1 MRRLVGAFFVAASL
15 VIGATIAAGPSYAE
29 GTGGCPV
36 GQVPDPAVP
45 GACVVSV
52 GTGGGS
58 TEPTPGGGGNT
69 GGSVGDPGPRQC
81 SATGTGVLGSQ
92 KTIRKAGPLPCVN
105 NRGAIW
111 DDAHQCYMSEYR
123 GEPGHPEGEIWNNGS
138 LVEPKNDIGTY
149 YGCDGAS
156 YVDAA
161 QVPIWLDVP
170 PGTPTITPAQ
180 AAAELMKRFQFKGV
194 DVGIVPKNQPGFQ
207 GSVGL
212 PVWMWVNNPGQDSYG
227 PWTQSDTIQGLAV
240 TATARVTRIDWGM
253 GDGQVVSCANIG
265 TPYVTAYGLQQS
277 PTCGYVY
284 QTMSKSLAGGMYTVT
299 ATSHWEF
306 QWAAGGQTGTDTTT
320 AQSVTQIAIG
330 ELQSV
335 NVKNPGQG

>member
-1 MRRLVGAFFVAASL
+1 MRRVVASFLATL
-15 VIGATIAAGPSYAE
+15 ALATLFNIGLALPSHAE
-29 GTGGCPV
+29 GSCPS
-36 GQVPDPAVP
+36 GQVPDPNKP
-45 GACVVSV
+45 GYCTV
-52 GTGGGS
+52 GIGSGPGTTPPPAGGGS
-58 TEPTPGGGGNT
+58 DT
-69 GGSVGDPGPRQC
+69 GGVLDPGPRKC
-81 SATGTGVLGSQ
+81 EATGKGFIGGEP
-92 KTIRKAGPLPCVN
+92 TIRKAGPVPCTDE
-105 NRGAIW
+105 GGTW
-111 DDAHQCYMSEYR
+111 SDAHQCYLREVGR
-123 GEPGHPEGEIWNNGS
+123 TPTVDGS
-138 LVEPKNDIGTY
+138 ALDPKNEIGTY
-149 YGCDGAS
+149 YLCDQKS
-156 YVDAA
+156 YGSAFQA
-161 QVPIWLDVP
+161 PIWLDVP

-253 GDGQVVSCANIG
+253 GDGQVVSCANTG

-284 QTMSKSLAGGMYTVT
+284 QTMSKNLAGGMYTVT

-306 QWAAGGQTGTDTTT
+306 QWAAGGQTGTNTTT

>member
-1 MRRLVGAFFVAASL
+1 MRRLIALVLSALTFAIFTVLGMAPASF
-15 VIGATIAAGPSYAE
+15 AE
-29 GTGGCPV
+29 GGCPS
-36 GQVPDPAVP
+36 GKIPDPNNP
-45 GACVVSV
+45 GSCVVSIGTGSGTV
-52 GTGGGS
+52 TPPGGGDNTGGGVLQ
-58 TEPTPGGGGNT
+58 PGE
-69 GGSVGDPGPRQC
+69 RKC
-81 SATGTGVLGSQ
+81 EATGKGFIGGEP
-92 KTIRKAGPLPCVN
+92 TIRKAGPVPCTGEDGTWSDV
-105 NRGAIW
+105 
-111 DDAHQCYMSEYR
+111 HQCYLREVGR
-123 GEPGHPEGEIWNNGS
+123 TPTVDGS
-138 LVEPKNDIGTY
+138 ALDPKNEIGTY
-149 YGCDGAS
+149 YLCDQKS
-156 YVDAA
+156 YGSAFQA
-161 QVPIWLDVP
+161 PIWLDVP

-240 TATARVTRIDWGM
+240 TATARVTRIDWAM
-253 GDGQVVSCANIG
+253 GDGQVVSCANTG
-265 TPYVTAYGLQQS
+265 TPYVTAYGVQQS

-284 QTMSKSLAGGMYTVT
+284 QTMSKNLAGGMYTVT